1 MDINYRIL
9 WIEDSED
16 YVESAIGVIE
26 NIVAENY
33 MSADI
38 KTYESYDEF
47 VKGELERF
55 ELDVFNL
62 YDVILVDFAL
72 SGPSGEQIIREI
84 RNRKIYTDI
93 VFYSSDYEAML
104 ATVKEPDQMNG
115 VFFARRENLT
125 NALIN
130 VVKKNLKREY
140 SIANIRG
147 LMMEGTSDFD
157 FICRTA
163 AIDVFAKLTPEQKKE
178 VCESLMD
185 YVNSAKKK
193 ANDNF
198 DKIEKLYNNKSNK
211 FLAKTL
217 KSTDYVIDNKDRYML
232 FAQMLQLAGYN
243 LEFSEQEATCYNE
256 NLIQPRNK
264 LAHSKAFYGACKKK
278 VHIANERGQEKCN
291 QDCENCQTL
300 YDIEKCENIRKLIY
314 KYYLIFKQIDETTR

>member
-16 YVESAIGVIE
+16 YVESTVGVIKK
-26 NIVAENY
+26 IVSESY

-38 KTYESYDEF
+38 KTYESFSEF
-47 VKGELERF
+47 EKGELEPF
-55 ELDVFNL
+55 DLDVFNL

-72 SGPSGEQIIREI
+72 SGSSGDHIIREI

-93 VFYSSDYEAML
+93 VFYSSNYESMIS
-104 ATVKEPDQMNG
+104 TIKEQDQMDG

-157 FICRTA
+157 FICRTT

-178 VCESLMD
+178 VCESLMS
-185 YVNSAKKK
+185 YVDNAKKK
-193 ANDNF
+193 ATDNF
-198 DKIEKLYNNKSNK
+198 DEIIRFYNSNLDK

-217 KSTDYVIDNKDRYML
+217 KSTDYVMDNKDRYML

-264 LAHSKAFYGACKKK
+264 LAHSKVFYGACKKK
-278 VHIANERGQEKCN
+278 VHIANERGQVTCN
-291 QDCENCQTL
+291 QDCKNCKTP

-314 KYYLIFKQIDETTR
+314 KYYLIFKQIDART

>member
-47 VKGELERF
+47 VKGELEHF

-198 DKIEKLYNNKSNK
+198 DEIEKLYNNKSNK

-217 KSTDYVIDNKDRYML
+217 KSTDYVMDNKDRYML
-232 FAQMLQLAGYN
+232 FAKLLQLAGYN
-243 LEFSEQEATCYNE
+243 LEFSEQEASFYNE

-264 LAHSKAFYGACKKK
+264 LAHSKVFYGTCKKK

-291 QDCENCQTL
+291 QDCENCQTP